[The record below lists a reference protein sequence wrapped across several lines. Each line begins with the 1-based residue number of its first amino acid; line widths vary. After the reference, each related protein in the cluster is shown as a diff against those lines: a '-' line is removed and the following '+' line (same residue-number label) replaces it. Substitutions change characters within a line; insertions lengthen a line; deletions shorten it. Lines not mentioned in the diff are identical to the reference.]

1 MTPQPAIEH
10 PKPCVITA
18 LAANSEQTH
27 LPLKKL
33 IKDKD
38 LKKQHHDPST
48 WRTGGAP
55 LVRLH
60 NNDDEP
66 LHKIC
71 LKGLREHGVSQRVSR
86 KLCNDHNHELILSVL
101 KTAPHRPGIQN
112 LAAYIVSEIQDGGYE
127 QSPKQKNGHQLPIN
141 EHPSDRSNYAHI
153 TTKKVNSSRHNTVKP
168 TTIIDAPIAYR
179 SAEETKSESQAL
191 EEQKR
196 AKEQEYQ
203 EKSRQLGER
212 FKALPQDLQ
221 FRLKLVASVH
231 LSKLVPATGKREQML
246 KDKTFRRLANRAVL
260 EEFFKSIDRGLDDV
274 QALHRL
280 ESLAAA

>member
-1 MTPQPAIEH
+1 MAPQPAIEH

-18 LAANSEQTH
+18 LAANSEQAH
-27 LPLKKL
+27 SPLKKL

-38 LKKQHHDPST
+38 LKKQHHDSSIRCT
-48 WRTGGAP
+48 SGAS

-127 QSPKQKNGHQLPIN
+127 QAPAPMRPLLHEKDGGHQKTGDRR
-141 EHPSDRSNYAHI
+141 PS
-153 TTKKVNSSRHNTVKP
+153 V
-168 TTIIDAPIAYR
+168 DAPIAYCSSEQTKEELQKIEVER
-179 SAEETKSESQAL
+179 LQREQVYQERGAILSKRFKTLAEEV
-191 EEQKR
+191 
-196 AKEQEYQ
+196 
-203 EKSRQLGER
+203 QL
-212 FKALPQDLQ
+212 
-221 FRLKLVASVH
+221 RLKLLASIE
-231 LSKLVPATGKREQML
+231 LTRQLPQTSNREQML
-246 KDKTFRRLANRAVL
+246 KDKTFQRLANRTVL
-260 EEFFKSIDRGLDDV
+260 ERFFDWIDKGFDTV
-274 QALHRL
+274 QALYRL
-280 ESLAAA
+280 ESSFA